1 MLEKRSQEV
10 AGSPTRDCISTGSD
24 GTTVHMNN
32 YTYDLSA
39 LAKGETG
46 YTSSGQG
53 AEYVYYLDVGQEIS
67 SLPQSSCSGAQG
79 MCDGSGC
86 SAYQT
91 SPDGSSC
98 YAVGDVDSLSATF
111 YVPVASSVGSPEDGL
126 TLVTST
132 GGGCMDD
139 KRWLFIRLIC
149 GDDSDPGRSVEVP
162 GMECVYE
169 VFWTHS
175 AGCPITPSFATT
187 ATMILGAIFL
197 PIGLAVALYGY
208 RLWRCTIFILGFL
221 FFGTIC
227 GVIAATPL
235 VQSEIMG
242 LLGQSGTMLDADQ
255 QLFIG
260 LAAAI
265 GGTAGGFIFL
275 CLHWVVIFC
284 AGCGCGMLLFAIL
297 AIGGMTGYL
306 AANAGA
312 SAGTGTEDGLSGA
325 DIPVLLILD
334 LLFGIVMKWGWCLSG
349 GTRCASCLARP
360 TTALRWSAP
369 VSFKASSAIL
379 RHGSRL

>member
-1 MLEKRSQEV
+1 
-10 AGSPTRDCISTGSD
+10 
-24 GTTVHMNN
+24 
-32 YTYDLSA
+32 
-39 LAKGETG
+39 
-46 YTSSGQG
+46 
-53 AEYVYYLDVGQEIS
+53 
-67 SLPQSSCSGAQG
+67 
-79 MCDGSGC
+79 
-86 SAYQT
+86 
-91 SPDGSSC
+91 
-98 YAVGDVDSLSATF
+98 
-111 YVPVASSVGSPEDGL
+111 
-126 TLVTST
+126 
-132 GGGCMDD
+132 
-139 KRWLFIRLIC
+139 
-149 GDDSDPGRSVEVP
+149 
-162 GMECVYE
+162 
-169 VFWTHS
+169 
-175 AGCPITPSFATT
+175 
-187 ATMILGAIFL
+187 MILGAIFL

-227 GVIAATPL
+227 GVIVATPL